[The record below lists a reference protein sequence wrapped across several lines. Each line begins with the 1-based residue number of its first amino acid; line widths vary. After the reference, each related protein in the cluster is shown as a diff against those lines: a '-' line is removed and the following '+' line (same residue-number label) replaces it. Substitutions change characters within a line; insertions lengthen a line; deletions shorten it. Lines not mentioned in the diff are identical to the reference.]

1 MAGMKGGK
9 RLVGPSVVQK
19 KSNGEKEL
27 EPRLA
32 RSAQWVQPRSMR
44 KTHSSVDLPVSA
56 EINAKTWVQRRRMR
70 KTLAH
75 FKINAIRSGPTQKYA
90 QNSCS
95 FQDDSF
101 FRSYRP
107 CPFLLG
113 FTGFDWIWMSPA
125 GIDWVSFGPTVFYW
139 FFSLGF
145 SWNFIE
151 FYWVLLGF
159 TGF

>member
-95 FQDDSF
+95 FRDGRSTLASNPEVCAELAASSCGSPMSMWVP
-101 FRSYRP
+101 FR
-107 CPFLLG
+107 PFPFCL
-113 FTGFDWIWMSPA
+113 
-125 GIDWVSFGPTVFYW
+125 
-139 FFSLGF
+139 
-145 SWNFIE
+145 
-151 FYWVLLGF
+151 
-159 TGF
+159 

>member
-1 MAGMKGGK
+1 MCVCVCVCVSPYWVFSGRLKGPTQTYALNSCSFQDQRNTLG
-9 RLVGPSVVQK
+9 
-19 KSNGEKEL
+19 SNPEVCAKL
-27 EPRLA
+27 LLLPRWTQYA
-32 RSAQWVQPRSMR
+32 RFQPRSMR
-44 KTHSSVDLPVSA
+44 RTRSTVDLPVSA

-113 FTGFDWIWMSPA
+113 FTGFD
-125 GIDWVSFGPTVFYW
+125 
-139 FFSLGF
+139 
-145 SWNFIE
+145 
-151 FYWVLLGF
+151 
-159 TGF
+159 